1 MGQGAQGAGG
11 GSSKVFS
18 GTGGVSHESTCR
30 WSKWHSRSPRCS
42 SSRAPRSSSRSG
54 GAASCTCLRPC
65 HCECAHGSAHGLGGT
80 IRRRPRPCRSCT
92 PSQRSRSR
100 AERSLPT
107 CLRTPLR
114 VSVCVCVRARVR
126 YRKHVCVYFAARVRA
141 RACVRVCVRGACVR
155 PSVCLRAHVCVCVRV
170 SKRRTRGACSTCSVL
185 ARSPAELRG
194 RATRPWPVWD
204 GMRWDAM
211 ASYLVTKRLP
221 PVSARGV
228 RAP

>member
-1 MGQGAQGAGG
+1 MGYGYVFMGYAQLPQDKIHTAAARAGG
-11 GSSKVFS
+11 RKGSRRRAWGRELRERAAAAARCSAARD
-18 GTGGVSHESTCR
+18 GVSHESTCR

-65 HCECAHGSAHGLGGT
+65 HYECAHGSAHVLGGT

-114 VSVCVCVRARVR
+114 VSVCVCVRARVCDI
-126 YRKHVCVYFAARVRA
+126 VSTC
-141 RACVRVCVRGACVR
+141 ACISLRVCVRERACVFACVVRVCGR
-155 PSVCLRAHVCVCVRV
+155 PCACARMYACVCV
-170 SKRRTRGACSTCSVL
+170 
-185 ARSPAELRG
+185 
-194 RATRPWPVWD
+194 
-204 GMRWDAM
+204 
-211 ASYLVTKRLP
+211 
-221 PVSARGV
+221 
-228 RAP
+228 